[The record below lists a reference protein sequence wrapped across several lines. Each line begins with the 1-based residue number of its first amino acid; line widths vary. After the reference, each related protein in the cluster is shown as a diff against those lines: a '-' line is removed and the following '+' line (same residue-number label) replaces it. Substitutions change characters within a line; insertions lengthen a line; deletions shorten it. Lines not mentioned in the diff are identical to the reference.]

1 MTIST
6 VRDPRETCAR
16 DLLTSL
22 LTPDPPPFA
31 LLRRAGA
38 ATPEVEVLT
47 GEVREVT
54 ALADVP
60 LPGPVHGSGI
70 ETGSGAESGTGDGEP
85 AEVLVAVPFRQ
96 ITERGY
102 ACNDDGEPILTLA
115 VRQRAALP
123 VQEALELLPD
133 TEVALRDAGFDVGDD
148 EYEKIVQKVLDEEIR
163 AGEGSNFVVRRSF
176 RATLRDYRPEVAL
189 TVFRRLLTMESGAH
203 WTFVVHTG
211 DRTFV
216 GASPE
221 LHVQVADGVARMN
234 PISGTYRYPPSGAD
248 VDGVL
253 EFLGDRKETDELFMV
268 VDEELKMLARVCDG
282 GARAHGPYLRQMARL
297 AHTEYLLEGPTSL
310 DVRAVLRETM
320 FAPTIIGSPLENAC
334 RVIARHE
341 ESGRGYYGG
350 ALALLGRDPAGRA
363 TLDSAILIRTA
374 EIRREGT
381 VRIDV
386 GATLV
391 RDSRPTAEVAETW
404 AKADA
409 LLAATG
415 LRGDPRAPG
424 PSVAGGVPA
433 QPEQLSEQ
441 QPERLSEQQLG
452 QLSGHPA
459 QRPTERLA
467 DDPRVTDALDRRN
480 VGLSAFWLG
489 KEDDRPVHAPG
500 PDAGRVLIVD
510 AEDKFTDMLG
520 HQTRALGLDATV
532 RPWWSV
538 RSSDLD
544 AYDCVLLGP
553 GPGDPRAA
561 ADPKVRGITEM
572 TGRLLDRDIPFVG
585 ECLSH
590 QALCAL
596 LGLPL
601 FRRQR
606 PHQGT
611 QRRIDFF
618 GRPEAVGFYNS
629 YAARHTEDVLRSP
642 LARGDVHLCRDP
654 VSGEV
659 HALRGER
666 FAAVQFHLE
675 SVLTEHGTGLLAD
688 LLARVLRRPTD
699 RDERGAHR

>member
-6 VRDPRETCAR
+6 VRDFRETCAR
-16 DLLTSL
+16 DLLNSL

-31 LLRRAGA
+31 LLRRAGTD
-38 ATPEVEVLT
+38 TPEVEVLT

-54 ALADVP
+54 TLADVP
-60 LPGPVHGSGI
+60 LPGPVHA
-70 ETGSGAESGTGDGEP
+70 TGSGAESGAEAWAGSEAWAGAGGP
-85 AEVLVAVPFRQ
+85 AEVLAAIPFRQ

-133 TEVALRDAGFDVGDD
+133 AEVALSEGGFDVGDD
-148 EYEKIVQKVLDEEIR
+148 EYEKVVQKVLDEEIR
-163 AGEGSNFVVRRSF
+163 SGEGSNFVVRRSF

-189 TVFRRLLTMESGAH
+189 TVFKRLLTMESGAH

-221 LHVQVADGVARMN
+221 LHVQVAEGVARMN

-248 VDGVL
+248 MDGVL
-253 EFLGDRKETDELFMV
+253 EFLDDRKETDELFMV

-282 GARAHGPYLRQMARL
+282 GARARGPYLRQMARL
-297 AHTEYLLEGPTSL
+297 AHTEYLLDGPTSL
-310 DVRAVLRETM
+310 DVREVLRETM

-350 ALALLGRDPAGRA
+350 ALALLGRDTNGLA

-415 LRGDPRAPG
+415 LTGRPRTPDPSQR
-424 PSVAGGVPA
+424 SR
-433 QPEQLSEQ
+433 QSPEPL
-441 QPERLSEQQLG
+441 R
-452 QLSGHPA
+452 
-459 QRPTERLA
+459 

-489 KEDDRPVHAPG
+489 KEDDRPVRSHA

-538 RSSDLD
+538 RSSDLE

-553 GPGDPRAA
+553 GPGDPRATT
-561 ADPKVRGITEM
+561 DPKVRGITEM
-572 TGRLLDRDIPFVG
+572 TGRLLAGGIPFVG

-590 QALCAL
+590 QALCTL

-601 FRRQR
+601 HRRER
-606 PHQGT
+606 PNQGT

-629 YAARHTEDVLRSP
+629 YAARHAEDVLRSP
-642 LARGDVHLCRDP
+642 LVRGNVYLCRDP
-654 VSGEV
+654 ATGEV

-688 LLARVLRRPTD
+688 LLERVLRPPAD
-699 RDERGAHR
+699 RGEHGAHR

>member
-6 VRDPRETCAR
+6 VRDSRETCAR
-16 DLLTSL
+16 DLLNSL

-38 ATPEVEVLT
+38 RTPEVEVLT

-54 ALADVP
+54 TLADVP
-60 LPGPVHGSGI
+60 LPGG
-70 ETGSGAESGTGDGEP
+70 P
-85 AEVLVAVPFRQ
+85 AEVLAAIPFRQ

-133 TEVALRDAGFDVGDD
+133 TEVALADAGFDVADD

-163 AGEGSNFVVRRSF
+163 SGEGSNFVVKRSF

-221 LHVQVADGVARMN
+221 LHVQVAEGTARMN

-248 VDGVL
+248 ADGVL

-282 GARAHGPYLRQMARL
+282 GARARGPYLRQMARL

-310 DVRAVLRETM
+310 DVREVLRETM

-350 ALALLGRDPAGRA
+350 ALALLGRDTAGRA

-374 EIRREGT
+374 EIRREGA

-415 LRGDPRAPG
+415 LTGRPRTPG
-424 PSVAGGVPA
+424 PSAPGDGPPK
-433 QPEQLSEQ
+433 PEQLSEQ
-441 QPERLSEQQLG
+441 QS
-452 QLSGHPA
+452 
-459 QRPTERLA
+459 QRPSEHPSDHMPESPAGGPRVT
-467 DDPRVTDALDRRN
+467 DDPRVTDALGRRN

-489 KEDDRPVHAPG
+489 KEDDRPVRAQA

-538 RSSDLD
+538 RPPDLD

-553 GPGDPRAA
+553 GPGDPRATT
-561 ADPKVRGITEM
+561 DPKVRGITEM
-572 TGRLLDRDIPFVG
+572 ISRLLARGTPFVG

-590 QALCAL
+590 QALCTL

-601 FRRQR
+601 FRRER
-606 PHQGT
+606 PNQGT
-611 QRRIDFF
+611 QRRIDLF

-642 LARGDVHLCRDP
+642 LARGAVHLCRDP

-688 LLARVLRRPTD
+688 LLERVLRRAAD
-699 RDERGAHR
+699 HDERGAHR

>member
-6 VRDPRETCAR
+6 VRDPRETRAR
-16 DLLTSL
+16 DLLNSL

-31 LLRRAGA
+31 LLRRAGTD
-38 ATPEVEVLT
+38 TPEVEVLT

-54 ALADVP
+54 TLADVP
-60 LPGPVHGSGI
+60 LPSSR
-70 ETGSGAESGTGDGEP
+70 TGAEAGDGAEAGAGGP
-85 AEVLVAVPFRQ
+85 AEVLAAIPFRQ

-102 ACNDDGEPILTLA
+102 ACNDDGEPILTLT

-133 TEVALRDAGFDVGDD
+133 TEVALADGGFDVRDD

-163 AGEGSNFVVRRSF
+163 SGEGSNFVVRRSF

-221 LHVQVADGVARMN
+221 LHVQVAEGVARMN

-253 EFLGDRKETDELFMV
+253 EFLDDRKETDELFMV

-310 DVRAVLRETM
+310 DVREVLRETM

-350 ALALLGRDPAGRA
+350 ALALLGRDTAGRA

-374 EIRREGT
+374 EIRREGA

-415 LRGDPRAPG
+415 LKGRPRTPPA
-424 PSVAGGVPA
+424 PSVPGDGPA
-433 QPEQLSEQ
+433 QPEP
-441 QPERLSEQQLG
+441 QPRRP
-452 QLSGHPA
+452 SG
-459 QRPTERLA
+459 RPPEPLA
-467 DDPRVTDALDRRN
+467 AHPRVTDALDRRN

-489 KEDDRPVHAPG
+489 KEDDRPVRALS

-538 RSSDLD
+538 RPPDLD

-561 ADPKVRGITEM
+561 TDPKVRGITEM
-572 TGRLLDRDIPFVG
+572 TGRLLARGIPFVG

-590 QALCAL
+590 QALCTL

-601 FRRQR
+601 FRRER

-642 LARGDVHLCRDP
+642 LAHGDVHLCRDP
-654 VSGEV
+654 ATGEV

-688 LLARVLRRPTD
+688 LLERVLRPPAD
-699 RDERGAHR
+699 LGERGVRR

>member
-6 VRDPRETCAR
+6 VRDSRETCAR
-16 DLLTSL
+16 DLLNSL

-38 ATPEVEVLT
+38 RTPEVEVLT

-54 ALADVP
+54 TLADVP
-60 LPGPVHGSGI
+60 LPGPAHRSGAGSGT
-70 ETGSGAESGTGDGEP
+70 EGGAGAGGP
-85 AEVLVAVPFRQ
+85 AEVLAAIPFRQ

-123 VQEALELLPD
+123 VREALELLPD
-133 TEVALRDAGFDVGDD
+133 AEVALSDGAFDVGDD
-148 EYEKIVQKVLDEEIR
+148 EYEKVVQKVLDEEIR
-163 AGEGSNFVVRRSF
+163 SGEGSNFVVSRSF

-221 LHVQVADGVARMN
+221 LHVQVAEGVARMN
-234 PISGTYRYPPSGAD
+234 PISGTYRYPPAGAD

-282 GARAHGPYLRQMARL
+282 GARARGPYLRQMARL

-310 DVRAVLRETM
+310 DVREVLRETM

-341 ESGRGYYGG
+341 ENGRGYYGG
-350 ALALLGRDPAGRA
+350 ALALLGRDTAGRA

-374 EIRREGT
+374 EIPPEGT
-381 VRIDV
+381 LRIDV

-415 LRGDPRAPG
+415 LTGRPRTPG
-424 PSVAGGVPA
+424 PSAPGDKPP
-433 QPEQLSEQ
+433 QSEEWSERAS
-441 QPERLSEQQLG
+441 ERLPQ
-452 QLSGHPA
+452 A
-459 QRPTERLA
+459 LA

-489 KEDDRPVHAPG
+489 KEDDRPVRAHA

-553 GPGDPRAA
+553 GPGDPRATT
-561 ADPKVRGITEM
+561 DPKVRGITGM
-572 TGRLLDRDIPFVG
+572 ISRLLARGTPFVG

-590 QALCAL
+590 QALCTL

-601 FRRQR
+601 FRRER
-606 PHQGT
+606 PNQGT
-611 QRRIDFF
+611 QRRIDLF

-642 LARGDVHLCRDP
+642 LARGAVHLCRDP
-654 VSGEV
+654 ATGEV

-688 LLARVLRRPTD
+688 LLGRVLRRPAD
-699 RDERGAHR
+699 RDEPGAHR